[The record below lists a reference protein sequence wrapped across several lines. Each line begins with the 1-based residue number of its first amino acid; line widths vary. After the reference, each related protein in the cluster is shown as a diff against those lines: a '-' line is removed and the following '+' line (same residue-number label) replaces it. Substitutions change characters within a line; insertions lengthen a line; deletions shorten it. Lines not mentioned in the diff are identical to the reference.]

1 MARKNMNAQA
11 AEEIVVA
18 AVETVEAI
26 ETIEAAPAGPA
37 TMILFT
43 ASRGKN
49 TRLGWAAIEVGAE
62 DELVKVR
69 GVAAELPVQVAEA
82 IGADKF
88 VAYVDLAVIERCVE
102 EGKAVR
108 GTAST
113 VSDVYNRYIKV
124 TDTVGERVPV
134 ALAVFGE
141 IIEAVGAGIANGEW
155 VRPEPEVEEAAPEAE
170 GGTEEP
176 AA

>member
-1 MARKNMNAQA
+1 MARKNKNAQA

-26 ETIEAAPAGPA
+26 ETIEEAPAGPA

-49 TRLGWAAIEVGAE
+49 TRLGWAAIEVAE
-62 DELVKVR
+62 GDEVVKVR
-69 GVAAELPVQVAEA
+69 GVADELPIQVADA

-88 VAYVDLAVIERCVE
+88 VAYVPLAVIERCVE

-124 TDTVGERVPV
+124 TGAVGERVPV
-134 ALAVFGE
+134 ALAVFNE
-141 IIEAVGAGIANGEW
+141 ILEAIGAGETAGEW
-155 VRPEPEVEEAAPEAE
+155 VRPEPEAPEAE
-170 GGTEEP
+170 EEP